1 MSRILLRAAVSAVLL
16 SASDARKVNPDG
28 QALLSTATDLDSRST
43 LKGKAMATA
52 DDAVREAEAELAKE
66 MSAAETEAKTEEKVE
81 EKNKEKK
88 VVQRKPAQADEDFVK
103 DGDDQETVAED
114 EKEEDDEEEA
124 SEEAGTG
131 DKTEKKDKG
140 GKKET
145 TKAAKKDDKQKESSK
160 AAKTDDKKTESK
172 PVAKSDAEPKKSKD
186 AKSDKKEDDKTDA
199 KDATQGK
206 KKEAA
211 KQDKK
216 DQNKTGT
223 KVETQNKTA
232 EKAQVKKQPMPKF
245 GNPKCPCVGLEG
257 VNGDL
262 TVYIGGNKT
271 ASYPADAFASC
282 AAWDADS
289 HPGCQKDKDG
299 TSWCHQPWCLVDPCN
314 CEIDIAPKKVTG
326 GYWPDGDLQGMG
338 GYWYSYATCGGK
350 DGWADEA
357 SQKKMAD
364 APKECNKT
372 VDETKWG
379 DMGCQ
384 CIGIAGRLG
393 NVDVQISEN
402 VTASYP
408 IDAGATCKAWDME
421 HHPDCQG
428 LHPAPWCE
436 QVWCYVDPCSCA
448 IPVSPKVSS
457 YMTDATWSGTPVYYS
472 YDTCGGNDTYTKS
485 QENACVNQQSD
496 EECGNQSRCAW
507 DGQQCLGKELVKVC
521 KNAAKAD
528 ANATDVQEQ
537 AELDE
542 AVEEKG
548 ERTAAKKGQE
558 KSGALLPAAPFLAT
572 FLAFV
577 ASSS

>member
-28 QALLSTATDLDSRST
+28 QALLSTATELDSRST
-43 LKGKAMATA
+43 LKDKAMATA

-66 MSAAETEAKTEEKVE
+66 MPAAEPEAEKEEKVE
-81 EKNKEKK
+81 AKKKEKK
-88 VVQRKPAQADEDFVK
+88 VVQRKLAQADEDFVR

-124 SEEAGTG
+124 SEE
-131 DKTEKKDKG
+131 DKG
-140 GKKET
+140 GKTET

-160 AAKTDDKKTESK
+160 AAKKDDKKKESK
-172 PVAKSDAEPKKSKD
+172 PVAKSDAETKKSKD
-186 AKSDKKEDDKTDA
+186 AKSDKKE
-199 KDATQGK
+199 
-206 KKEAA
+206 EAA
-211 KQDKK
+211 KQNKTKQSGKKDGQKDDDKKKEKEPTKK
-216 DQNKTGT
+216 DQNKTAT
-223 KVETQNKTA
+223 KAETKNKTA
-232 EKAQVKKQPMPKF
+232 EKAQVKKQPMAKF
-245 GNPKCPCVGLEG
+245 GTPKCPCVGIEG

-262 TVYIGGNKT
+262 TVSLGGNET

-299 TSWCHQPWCLVDPCN
+299 ASWCHQPWCVIDPCN

-350 DGWADEA
+350 DVWADED
-357 SQKKMAD
+357 SQKKMTD
-364 APKECNKT
+364 APKECDKK

-393 NVDVQISEN
+393 NVDVKISEN
-402 VTASYP
+402 VTANYP
-408 IDAGATCKAWDME
+408 VDAGATCKAWDME
-421 HHPDCQG
+421 NHPDCQG

-457 YMTDATWSGTPVYYS
+457 YMTDATWSGRPVYYS
-472 YDTCGGNDTYTKS
+472 YNTCGGNDTYTKS

-521 KNAAKAD
+521 KKAAKAV
-528 ANATDVQEQ
+528 ANATDAQEE
-537 AELDE
+537 AEQEE
-542 AVEEKG
+542 AVEKE